1 MTIQRLRPETTAVIV
16 VDVQERLA
24 PAMPEDRYQDLLRS
38 SRILLGAAGLFSSPV
53 LATEQYPGGLGP
65 TVPEIAATLEEL
77 QVSAHDKLSFSAW
90 DNPGF
95 ADELRGCKAS
105 TAIVIGMEAH
115 VCVYQTVRDLVEAG
129 VEVYVPIDGVC
140 SRRDD
145 HREVGIDLCVA
156 AGAVRT
162 TTESI
167 VFDWLRVA
175 GSDEFKAL
183 SKLIR

>member
-1 MTIQRLRPETTAVIV
+1 MAMQRLQPETTAVIV
-16 VDVQERLA
+16 IDVQERLA
-24 PAMPEDRYQDLLRS
+24 PAMPEHRYQQLLRS
-38 SRILLGAAGLFSSPV
+38 SRILLEAARLFSSPV

-65 TVPEIAATLEEL
+65 TVAEISKQLEAM
-77 QVSAHDKLSFSAW
+77 QVSPREKLSFSAW
-90 DNPGF
+90 DSAGF
-95 ADELRGCKAS
+95 ADEFKACN
-105 TAIVIGMEAH
+105 ANAAVVIGMEAH

-129 VEVYVPIDGVC
+129 IEVHVPIDGVC

-145 HREVGIDLCVA
+145 HRDVGIDLCVA

-167 VFDWLRVA
+167 VFDWLGVA
-175 GSDEFKAL
+175 GNVEFKAL